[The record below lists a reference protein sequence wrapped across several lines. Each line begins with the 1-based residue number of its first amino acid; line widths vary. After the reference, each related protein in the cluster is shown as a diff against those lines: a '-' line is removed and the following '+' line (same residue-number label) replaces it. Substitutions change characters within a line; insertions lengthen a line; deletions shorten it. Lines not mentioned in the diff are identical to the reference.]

1 MFQDFKTPLAIEL
14 GCSSGVLVCDG
25 LGRVPDP
32 TIRCASNSSC
42 TSDDPCILHSPS
54 FPVERA
60 KLTDPRP
67 KRAAKANGALD
78 RPSQWVERRTMRVL
92 CAPSGAAEMS
102 KSATAERPFSVR
114 QLRLLVSRP
123 ILFVFLKIYFQ
134 IFVFQDFKNEE
145 YIMMS

>member
-1 MFQDFKTPLAIEL
+1 MFQDFKTPLAIQL

-78 RPSQWVERRTMRVL
+78 RPSQWVERRSMRVL
-92 CAPSGAAEMS
+92 CARIHCFRYSIIIGDRESSPIIIDHYTNQKDPSGLS
-102 KSATAERPFSVR
+102 RVGD
-114 QLRLLVSRP
+114 LV
-123 ILFVFLKIYFQ
+123 
-134 IFVFQDFKNEE
+134 
-145 YIMMS
+145 

>member
-1 MFQDFKTPLAIEL
+1 MFQDFKTTLAIEL

-25 LGRVPDP
+25 LSRVPDP

-78 RPSQWVERRTMRVL
+78 RPSQWVEHRTMRVL

-102 KSATAERPFSVR
+102 KSATAQRPFSVR
-114 QLRLLVSRP
+114 QLRL
-123 ILFVFLKIYFQ
+123 
-134 IFVFQDFKNEE
+134 
-145 YIMMS
+145 